1 MIAKWLGPATHRS
14 CGRLRVVG
22 VLVVQI
28 VVTDVN
34 YRQLPQRC
42 YIHGFVEDALAER
55 TISEEA
61 GCYLAGAAHFA
72 RHGGSG
78 SNACAAANDGV
89 GAQVAG
95 FLVRDVHG
103 AALAPA
109 VTCFFAEQ
117 FGKHP
122 IDRSALCQ
130 AVPVAA
136 MHAGDVV
143 IAPQALSYSHHYGFF
158 TSVEAAKPRHFCP
171 GVHLVY

>member
-1 MIAKWLGPATHRS
+1 MNTKGLGPATHRPRR
-14 CGRLRVVG
+14 RLRVVG

-28 VVTDVN
+28 VLADVN

-42 YIHGFVEDALAER
+42 HIHDFVEDTLTER

-61 GCYLAGAAHFA
+61 GRYLAGAAHFA

-117 FGKHP
+117 FGEHP

-130 AVPVAA
+130 AVPLAA
-136 MHAGDVV
+136 MRPVDLV
-143 IAPQALSYSHHYGFF
+143 IP
-158 TSVEAAKPRHFCP
+158 PP
-171 GVHLVY
+171 GPPT